1 MAQALATTLVVAS
14 LYALLGAGY
23 VLVYRA
29 SRVLNLAQG
38 DLLTLGGYFLFATA
52 ATFPGAPVL
61 ALPLAAALSALTG
74 VLGYVA
80 LMRPM
85 AGHPGFAAVPGQG
98 GRRRPLLAAAVL
110 AFSLPPPPPRRA
122 PRGRH

>member
-74 VLGYVA
+74 VLVYVA

-85 AGHPGFAAVPGQG
+85 AGHPVFAAGPVDGAL
-98 GRRRPLLAAAVL
+98 R
-110 AFSLPPPPPRRA
+110 LPPRAGIVLGFTDPPRHPLQKLRVS
-122 PRGRH
+122 

>member
-74 VLGYVA
+74 VLVYVA

-85 AGHPGFAAVPGQG
+85 AGHPVFPAVLVKGEPRLPLGPALG
-98 GRRRPLLAAAVL
+98 LGVTRRPA
-110 AFSLPPPPPRRA
+110 
-122 PRGRH
+122 